1 MCFSIVMFCQAAVLV
16 WQLTSATEVWFH
28 SALGLTEQL
37 QNASIE
43 VLKPAAFEEGNLQ
56 AAMLT
61 TVKRSGNRIVTLL
74 AYDHSLHTV
83 ASMATHLRMCAG
95 WAWLFVD
102 SGAVTF
108 EMAGWL
114 FLQPVLPSS
123 NMQAFAQ
130 QVSKYAASSFNIS
143 VSADSVDVTYS
154 VALHDA
160 IMLYAHAATKVL
172 SEGGD
177 LGNGRAVTE
186 AIRST
191 AFEGVGG
198 NTVSLDAQG
207 DRIES
212 TAVGNYLLGSNGKLH
227 SETVAVYNRTVKQY
241 RPERTV
247 VWPGNTTEVSE

>member
-1 MCFSIVMFCQAAVLV
+1 
-16 WQLTSATEVWFH
+16 
-28 SALGLTEQL
+28 
-37 QNASIE
+37 
-43 VLKPAAFEEGNLQ
+43 
-56 AAMLT
+56 MLSDI
-61 TVKRSGNRIVTLL
+61 KQSGIRIVVCM
-74 AYDHSLHTV
+74 AYDADTKAV
-83 ASMATHLRMCAG
+83 ASGAYREGMSTG
-95 WAWLFVD
+95 FAWMIPYRIQPRK
-102 SGAVTF
+102 AI

-241 RPERTV
+241 RP
-247 VWPGNTTEVSE
+247 